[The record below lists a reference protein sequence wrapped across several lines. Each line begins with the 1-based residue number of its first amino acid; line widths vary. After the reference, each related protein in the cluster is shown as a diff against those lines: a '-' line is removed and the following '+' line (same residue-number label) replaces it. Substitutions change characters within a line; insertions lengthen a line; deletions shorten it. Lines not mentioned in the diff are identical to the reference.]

1 MMPNL
6 RATTRENAPVIETT
20 HEAGIAVLR
29 MNHGPVNAL
38 DLEVLAALPGALAE
52 VAGAPAVVLT
62 GAGRCFS
69 AGVDL
74 KRIVAGGPGYVAD
87 FLPALSTAALALFD
101 HPRPTVAAVNGHAL
115 AGGCVLAAACDLRLM
130 SAGTIG
136 LTELAAG
143 VPFPTVPLEIMR
155 HAAGPAADAMVLAA
169 GTVDATAAHA
179 TGLVHEVVAPEDL
192 LAEAVRRAGRLA
204 TAPAEVYALSK
215 TQLHR
220 PARQRIDA
228 NRPLDDPRVLEVW
241 SSAATHAR
249 LREFLAELSR

>member
-1 MMPNL
+1 MPAMMPNL
-6 RATTRENAPVIETT
+6 RENALVIETT
-20 HEAGIAVLR
+20 DEAGIAVLR

-38 DLEVLAALPGALAE
+38 DLELLAALPGALAD
-52 VAGAPAVVLT
+52 VADAPAVVLT
-62 GAGRCFS
+62 GTGRCFS

-74 KRIVAGGPGYVAD
+74 KRIVDGGPGYVAK

-169 GTVDATAAHA
+169 GTADAASA
-179 TGLVHEVVAPEDL
+179 GLVHEVVAPGDL
-192 LAEAVRRAGRLA
+192 LATAIRRAGRLA
-204 TAPAEVYALSK
+204 AAPAEVYALSK

-228 NRPLDDPRVLEVW
+228 NRPLDDPRVQQLW
-241 SSAATHAR
+241 SSAETHAR
-249 LREFLAELSR
+249 LREFLAELSRR